1 MTALLD
7 IENLEMHFAIRSGL
21 LLRQTGTVRAVNGVS
36 LSLQAGETLGVVGES
51 GCGKS
56 TVARAV
62 MRIYEPTSGKVSFQG
77 KDISHLKGDG
87 LRWFYRN
94 AQMIFQDPFS
104 SLNPR
109 MTVQQ
114 ILDAPLRVH
123 NVASQRTRH
132 NMVKELL
139 EQVRLGAWAA
149 GRYPHEFSGG
159 QRQRIAIARAIALKP
174 KLVVADEP
182 VSALDVSVQSQ
193 VLNLM
198 KDLQDKMKMAYLF
211 ISHNLAVVKHVSDH
225 IAVMYLGRV
234 VEYATRD
241 ELFKK
246 PSHPYTVALL
256 AANPIPG
263 AGKKTHRMLL
273 KGDVPSPV
281 NLPSGCVFHPRCPYA
296 DERCKREIPI
306 LRPIAPSIAGAQHFG
321 ACHYVEEIQRGIVH
335 AKEL

>member
-1 MTALLD
+1 MSVLL
-7 IENLEMHFAIRSGL
+7 EVNNLEMHFPIRSGL
-21 LLRQTGTVRAVNGVS
+21 LLRQTGTVRAVNGVNFS
-36 LSLQAGETLGVVGES
+36 LNAGETLGVVGES

-56 TVARAV
+56 TVARTV
-62 MRIYEPTSGKVSFQG
+62 MRLYEPTGGNIAFQG
-77 KDISHLKGDG
+77 ENIARMHGQD

-109 MTVQQ
+109 MTVHQ

-123 NVASQRTRH
+123 HVASAKTRSK
-132 NMVKELL
+132 MVKELL
-139 EQVRLGAWAA
+139 EQVRLGSWAID
-149 GRYPHEFSGG
+149 RYPHEFSGG

-198 KDLQDKMKMAYLF
+198 KDLQEKMKMAYLF
-211 ISHNLAVVKHVSDH
+211 ISHNLAVVKHVSDV

-234 VEYATRD
+234 MEYASRD
-241 ELFKK
+241 ELFAK
-246 PSHPYTVALL
+246 PSHPYTIALL
-256 AANPIPG
+256 AANPVPG
-263 AGKKTHRMLL
+263 TGKKTNRLLL

-281 NLPSGCVFHPRCPYA
+281 NLPTGCVFHPRCPYA
-296 DERCKREIPI
+296 DERCKREVPI
-306 LRPIAPSIAGAQHFG
+306 YRPLQPSIAGAQHQV
-321 ACHYVEEIQRGIVH
+321 ACHYSEEIQRGTIQ
-335 AKEL
+335 AKEF